1 MRPGSGG
8 RKKPGVCNL
17 LCARAVVALQQRHSP
32 QLPSEHNRVPS
43 SKLQWWLLSLWGSLA
58 SPRRRHSRMATSTA
72 LLLLLLPLLGQPRA
86 EAAADSEAVVCQG
99 TACYTAH
106 WGKLSAAEAQHRCNE
121 NGGNLATVKS
131 EEEAR
136 NIQQALAQLLK
147 TKEALEAKMGKFW
160 IGLQREKGK
169 CTYHDLP
176 MKGFSWVGGG
186 EDTAYSNWYKESKRS
201 CTSKRCVSL
210 ILDLSL
216 TPHPSHLPK
225 WYESPC
231 GTPDD
236 PGKNIEGFLCK
247 FNFKGMCSPLA
258 LGGPGQVT
266 YTTPFQATTSSLE
279 AVPFASAAKVACG
292 DKAENKIRYFICN
305 EKTPGI
311 FHWGSSGPLCVSPE
325 FGCSFNNGG
334 CQQDCFEGGDGS
346 FRCGCRPGFRLL
358 DDLVTCASRNP
369 CSSDPCTGGGT
380 CHPVPLSENYTCQ
393 CPNGY
398 QLDSSQVHC
407 VDIDECQ
414 DSPCAQGCI
423 NTPGGFQCECW
434 VGYQSSGPKAE
445 VCEDVDECAHSPC
458 AHDCVNTVGSFHCSC
473 KDGYALSGEDST
485 QCEDID
491 ECLNSSS
498 NPCDTFCFNSEG
510 SFSCGCLPGWEL
522 APNGVSCIKGIE
534 FLEPPTKSPQKEGKG
549 DRKGS
554 TVPPSEMPSSSRGSE
569 NVSKGGHTTD
579 HLSLPSDT
587 PNVSVPPKIS
597 VPSEAS
603 DVWMELSTHL
613 PTATGHSKP
622 THEDSVAAHS
632 DSDTDGQKLL
642 LFYILGT
649 VVAISLLLALAL
661 GLLIYRKRRAKK
673 EEIKEKK
680 PQNAADSYSWVPERA
695 ESRALEN
702 QYSPAPGTDC

>member
-1 MRPGSGG
+1 
-8 RKKPGVCNL
+8 
-17 LCARAVVALQQRHSP
+17 
-32 QLPSEHNRVPS
+32 
-43 SKLQWWLLSLWGSLA
+43 
-58 SPRRRHSRMATSTA
+58 MATSTG
-72 LLLLLLPLLGQPRA
+72 LLLLLLLLLGQPWPG
-86 EAAADSEAVVCQG
+86 AAADSEAVVCQG

-106 WGKLSAAEAQHRCNE
+106 WGKLSADEAQNRCNE

-136 NIQQALAQLLK
+136 YVQQALAQLLK
-147 TKEALEAKMGKFW
+147 TKEPLEAKMHRFW

-169 CTYHDLP
+169 CMHRDLP

-216 TPHPSHLPK
+216 TPHPSYLPK
-225 WYESPC
+225 WYESLC
-231 GTPDD
+231 GTPGD
-236 PGKNIEGFLCK
+236 PGKNTEGFLCK
-247 FNFKGMCSPLA
+247 FNFKGMCRPLA

-279 AVPFASAAKVACG
+279 AVPFASAANVACG
-292 DKAENKIRYFICN
+292 DKAESKIYYFLCK
-305 EKTPGI
+305 EKTSGI

-369 CSSDPCTGGGT
+369 CSSSPCTGGGT
-380 CHPVPLSENYTCQ
+380 CHPVPLSENYTCR

-414 DSPCAQGCI
+414 DSPCAQDCI
-423 NTPGGFQCECW
+423 NTPGGFHCECW
-434 VGYQSSGPKAE
+434 VGFQFSGPEE
-445 VCEDVDECAHSPC
+445 VCEDVDECAAAHSPC
-458 AHDCVNTVGSFHCSC
+458 AHDCANTHGSFLCSC

-491 ECLNSSS
+491 ECLNSGS

-510 SFSCGCLPGWEL
+510 SFSCACLPGWEL
-522 APNGVSCIKGIE
+522 APNGVSCVNHTTN
-534 FLEPPTKSPQKEGKG
+534 PPQKEDRG

-554 TVPPSEMPSSSRGSE
+554 TVASSEIPSSSRGSE
-569 NVSKGGHTTD
+569 NVSKVGPTTE
-579 HLSLPSDT
+579 HPSLRSDT
-587 PNVSVPPKIS
+587 PTASVPPEIS
-597 VPSEAS
+597 VPSETS
-603 DVWMELSTHL
+603 GIWMELSTHF

-632 DSDTDGQKLL
+632 DSDTNGQKLL

-680 PQNAADSYSWVPERA
+680 PQNAADSYSWVPERT

-702 QYSPAPGTDC
+702 QYR

>member
-1 MRPGSGG
+1 
-8 RKKPGVCNL
+8 
-17 LCARAVVALQQRHSP
+17 
-32 QLPSEHNRVPS
+32 
-43 SKLQWWLLSLWGSLA
+43 
-58 SPRRRHSRMATSTA
+58 MATSTG
-72 LLLLLLPLLGQPRA
+72 LLLLLLLLLCQSWAG
-86 EAAADSEAVVCQG
+86 AAADSEAVVCEG

-106 WGKLSAAEAQHRCNE
+106 WGKLSAAEAQNRCKE

-136 NIQQALAQLLK
+136 HVQQALAQLLK
-147 TKEALEAKMGKFW
+147 TKPPLEAKMGKFW

-186 EDTAYSNWYKESKRS
+186 EDTAYSNWYKESKKS

-225 WYESPC
+225 WYESLC
-231 GTPDD
+231 GTPES
-236 PGKNIEGFLCK
+236 PGNIDGFLCK
-247 FNFKGMCSPLA
+247 FNFKGMCSPLS

-279 AVPFASAAKVACG
+279 AVPFASAANVACG
-292 DKAENKIRYFICN
+292 DEAESKTYYFLCK
-305 EKTPGI
+305 EKTQTPGV
-311 FHWGSSGPLCVSPE
+311 FHWGSSGPLCFSPK
-325 FGCSFNNGG
+325 FGCNFNNGG
-334 CQQDCFEGGDGS
+334 CQQECFEGGDGS
-346 FRCGCRPGFRLL
+346 FRCGCRPGFRLE
-358 DDLVTCASRNP
+358 DDLVTCVSRNP
-369 CSSDPCTGGGT
+369 CSSNPCTGGGS
-380 CHPVPLSENYTCQ
+380 CHHVPHSENYTCQ
-393 CPNGY
+393 CPSGY

-414 DSPCAQGCI
+414 DSPCDQECI

-434 VGYQSSGPKAE
+434 VGYQSSDPKGEA
-445 VCEDVDECAHSPC
+445 CEDVDECAAAFSPC
-458 AHDCVNTVGSFHCSC
+458 AHHCHNTGGSFFCSC
-473 KDGYALSGEDST
+473 KTGYNVSEEDST

-491 ECLNSSS
+491 ECWDSRNSV
-498 NPCDTFCFNSEG
+498 CDTLCFNLEG
-510 SFSCGCLPGWEL
+510 SFRCGCPPGWEL
-522 APNGVSCIKGIE
+522 APNGVSCIKGTVS
-534 FLEPPTKSPQKEGKG
+534 LEPSTRPPQKEGEG
-549 DRKGS
+549 DIKGS
-554 TVPPSEMPSSSRGSE
+554 TVPPPEIPSSSRSSE
-569 NVSKGGHTTD
+569 DVSKGGPTTG
-579 HLSLPSDT
+579 HPSFPSDPPT
-587 PNVSVPPKIS
+587 TSVPQEIS

-603 DVWMELSTHL
+603 GVWMELGTYL
-613 PTATGHSKP
+613 PMTTGHSEP
-622 THEDSVAAHS
+622 THEDSVSAHS

-673 EEIKEKK
+673 EEIKKK
-680 PQNAADSYSWVPERA
+680 KTPQNAADSYSWVPERA

-702 QYSPAPGTDC
+702 QYSPTPGTDC